1 MQSHGIVGIT
11 YIHLDSYENA
21 LRNTPHSVRISES
34 LLEEGITYLKSKGFI
49 LAEHFSPFGLL
60 QAQGGSYGISQD
72 KARDI
77 LRNYGDFRVLDIY
90 VKSGDNGRWYIDKTM
105 ISIWD

>member
-1 MQSHGIVGIT
+1 M
-11 YIHLDSYENA
+11 
-21 LRNTPHSVRISES
+21 
-34 LLEEGITYLKSKGFI
+34 KSKGFI

>member
-1 MQSHGIVGIT
+1 MVYHGG
-11 YIHLDSYENA
+11 
-21 LRNTPHSVRISES
+21 
-34 LLEEGITYLKSKGFI
+34 
-49 LAEHFSPFGLL
+49 
-60 QAQGGSYGISQD
+60 